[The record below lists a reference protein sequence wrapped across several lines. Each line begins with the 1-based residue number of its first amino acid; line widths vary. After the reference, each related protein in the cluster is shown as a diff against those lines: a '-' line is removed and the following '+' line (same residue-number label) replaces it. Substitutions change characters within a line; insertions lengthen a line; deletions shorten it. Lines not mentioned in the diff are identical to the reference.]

1 MGKRFESGLQQIAQ
15 RYSFMGD
22 IRGRGLMLGVEITK
36 PGTHGRAGQGDGAR
50 ARAIKL
56 NCFDNGLIMETGG
69 RHGAV
74 LRFLPPLTITEAEVG
89 MVLDRFEQA
98 LKKSGEARQ
107 LYAGGK
113 A

>member
-1 MGKRFESGLQQIAQ
+1 
-15 RYSFMGD
+15 
-22 IRGRGLMLGVEITK
+22 EITK
-36 PGTHGRAGQGDGAR
+36 PGANQRAGQGDGAR

-56 NCFDNGLIMETGG
+56 NCFDNGLMMETGG

-98 LKKSGEARQ
+98 VRKAGETRPH
-107 LYAGGK
+107 Y
-113 A
+113 